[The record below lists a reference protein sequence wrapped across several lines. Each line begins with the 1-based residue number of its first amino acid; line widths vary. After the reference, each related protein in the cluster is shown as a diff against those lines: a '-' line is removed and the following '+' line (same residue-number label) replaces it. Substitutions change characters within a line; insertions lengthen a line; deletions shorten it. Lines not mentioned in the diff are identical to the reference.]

1 MYKFR
6 TTNFQSLISKPET
19 LNPKLENLKKK
30 IKILRII
37 NRFNLGG
44 PTYNA
49 AYLTK
54 YLEPEFETL
63 LVGGAKYEEEES
75 SDFILEKLGINFIVI
90 PEMQR
95 SINLKDDLKAYR
107 ILKKI
112 IKEFQPDIVHTH
124 ASKAG
129 TLGRL
134 AAKKC
139 KVSIIVHTFHGHV
152 FHSYFGKIKT
162 SFYKNIERYLAKKST
177 KIIAISEIQKKELS
191 QQHKICKA
199 DKITVIPLGFDLD
212 CFQENIEEKRK
223 SFRNNYLI
231 KEDEIAIGIIGRLV
245 PIKNHQ
251 LFINTINE
259 VKKRTSKKIRAFII
273 GDGEEKNQ
281 LISHLKRIGLDYVEW
296 NKDKFAT
303 TVTFT
308 SWIKNIDWANA
319 GLDIIA
325 LSSLNEGTPV
335 SLIEAQASNKPIVT
349 TNVGGVENIVLKN
362 ETAFITETN
371 NLEEFTSR
379 LLKLVDDD
387 VLRKKMSEKGWS
399 FVKNKFHYTR
409 LVNDMRNLYHTLLN
423 NNKK

>member
-1 MYKFR
+1 M
-6 TTNFQSLISKPET
+6 
-19 LNPKLENLKKK
+19 KKK

-75 SDFILEKLGINFIVI
+75 SEFILEKLEINSIVI
-90 PEMQR
+90 PEMKR
-95 SINLKDDLKAYR
+95 RINIKDDHKAYQQ
-107 ILKKI
+107 LKKI
-112 IKEFQPDIVHTH
+112 IKEFKPDIVHTH

-134 AAKKC
+134 AAFQC
-139 KVSIIVHTFHGHV
+139 NVPIIVHTFHGHV

-162 SFYKNIERYLAKKST
+162 TFYKNIERFLAKKST
-177 KIIAISEIQKKELS
+177 KIIAISEIQKEELS

-212 CFQENIEEKRK
+212 RFQENKEDKRK
-223 SFRNNYLI
+223 SFRDNYFI

-251 LFINTINE
+251 LFINAIYE

-281 LISHLKRIGLDYVEW
+281 LISLLKRIELDYVEW
-296 NKDKFAT
+296 NNDKFSA

-308 SWIKNIDWANA
+308 SWIKEIDWANA

-325 LSSLNEGTPV
+325 LTSLNEGTPV

-349 TNVGGVENIVLKN
+349 TNVGGVENKIGRASCRERV
-362 ETAFITETN
+362 
-371 NLEEFTSR
+371 
-379 LLKLVDDD
+379 
-387 VLRKKMSEKGWS
+387 
-399 FVKNKFHYTR
+399 
-409 LVNDMRNLYHTLLN
+409 
-423 NNKK
+423 